1 MEKGTILLADNLIRA
16 LETRAEFLQKVGY
29 RVIKAGSYDEL
40 LHHLSDSWV
49 HLAVLD
55 MRLVD
60 DDDTEDESGLEL
72 AEDERFRAIPKI
84 ILTGFPT
91 YASVREALTP
101 FPDGTPKAVA
111 FLAKEEGLDA
121 LLEAIESTFRN
132 HVRRD
137 RDLKIVWD
145 LPPALSFHHLAA
157 TCEPGM
163 DPLHLPARLAE
174 LEDLLRKL
182 FYGVQQITLLG
193 IAWQRA
199 GRLALEVL
207 AYYPSDEAR
216 YLVTCGEAGAILA
229 EYARTP
235 QTTLQGQP
243 NLRPLLKAET
253 RHYAALAWQFPT
265 ADVDVQSFEH
275 FFFENGERKV
285 SSALEQLYQST
296 LAPWHAQTPPPQA
309 ETGLAQAYRQS
320 LTNAQFL
327 TPASLER
334 LIPPLS
340 RAASAIRLPQVTAT
354 AEQISYHF
362 PSGIVRSFHN
372 PAPYLEPGLLPD
384 PPAPF
389 ATCLN
394 SLAVDTLLVS
404 RAGQPWATDFSCL
417 GPAPRW
423 NDFVALET
431 AIRFNLIPSSD
442 PLALH
447 SMELQLLAL
456 DSLSDSF
463 PLSNVELEC
472 KPAVNAILAIRR
484 QAAEC
489 IGADSLPYLL
499 GLFFH
504 TLQGCTPELLLVRQP
519 KKVLAGLL
527 HRLMFAG
534 MLAEKI
540 ARLAAPGSTDS
551 PQPAGIAIDEKNH
564 TVSVDGR
571 DVHLTPTEFDLLLH
585 LYQNAGEL
593 CRRAEIARVVFG
605 AASASLE
612 TVKGQLNTHMDRLR
626 FKIEKD
632 PKSPRYLLTVR
643 GQGYK
648 LVKAPQ

>member
-1 MEKGTILLADNLIRA
+1 MEKETILLADNLAKA
-16 LETRAEFLQKVGY
+16 LETRAEFLQKAGY
-29 RVIKAGSYDEL
+29 RVIKAGTYDDA
-40 LHHLSDSWV
+40 LHHLCDSWV

-101 FPDGTPKAVA
+101 FSDGTPKAVA

-121 LLEAIESTFRN
+121 LLEAIASAFRN

-137 RDLKIVWD
+137 RDLKIVWNQ
-145 LPPALSFHHLAA
+145 PPALSFHHMAA
-157 TCEPGM
+157 VFEPGG
-163 DPLHLPARLAE
+163 DPANLPARLAE

-182 FYGVQQITLLG
+182 FYGVGQITLLG
-193 IAWQRA
+193 TAWQRP

-207 AYYPSDEAR
+207 AYYPNDEAR
-216 YLVTCGEAGAILA
+216 YLVTCGEAGGILA

-235 QTTLQGQP
+235 QITLQGQP
-243 NLRPLLKAET
+243 NLHPLLKAET
-253 RHYAALAWQFPT
+253 HRYAALAWQFPA
-265 ADVDVQSFEH
+265 ADVDVQSFER
-275 FFFENGERKV
+275 FFLENGERKV
-285 SSALEQLYQST
+285 STALEQLFQST
-296 LAPWHAQTPPPQA
+296 LAPWHAQTPPSQA
-309 ETGLAQAYRQS
+309 ETGLAQAYRQR
-320 LTNAQFL
+320 LTDAQAL
-327 TPASLER
+327 TPASLEQ
-334 LIPPLS
+334 LIPTLS
-340 RAASAIRLPQVTAT
+340 RAASAARLPLVTAT
-354 AEQISYHF
+354 AQQISYHF
-362 PSGIVRSFHN
+362 PSGLVRSFAN
-372 PAPYLEPGLLPD
+372 PAPYLEPGRLPD
-384 PPAPF
+384 PPARLGI
-389 ATCLN
+389 CLN

-404 RAGQPWATDFSCL
+404 RAGQPWVTDFSCL

-442 PLALH
+442 LLALH

-484 QAAEC
+484 QATER
-489 IGADSLPYLL
+489 IGTDSLPYHL

-504 TLQGCTPELLLVRQP
+504 TLQGCTPELLLIRQP

-540 ARLAAPGSTDS
+540 ASLAAPGSADS

-564 TVSVDGR
+564 TVTVDGR
-571 DVHLTPTEFDLLLH
+571 DVHLTPTEFDLLRY
-585 LYQNAGEL
+585 LYGRAGEL
-593 CRRAEIARVVFG
+593 CRREEIAQAVFG

-612 TVKGQLNTHMDRLR
+612 TVKGQLNTHIDRLR
-626 FKIEKD
+626 QKIEKD
-632 PKSPRYLLTVR
+632 ASAPRYLLTVR
-643 GQGYK
+643 GQGYR
-648 LVKAPQ
+648 LVITPS